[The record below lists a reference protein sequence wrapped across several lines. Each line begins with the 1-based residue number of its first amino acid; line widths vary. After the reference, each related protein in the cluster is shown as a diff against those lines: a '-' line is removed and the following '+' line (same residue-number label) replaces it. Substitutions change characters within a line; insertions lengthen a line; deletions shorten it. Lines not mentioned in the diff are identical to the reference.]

1 MMILILHLFLK
12 HGKTFTHKCFYTL
25 MILQLSGQ
33 PSGSADQ
40 GTSGSADQQIS
51 GPNQEIHGSA
61 CPRILQSAISLYL
74 STAFHTRAF
83 LPLIAGSFSKKLY
96 L

>member
-40 GTSGSADQQIS
+40 RISGPGDQRISGSADQRTS
-51 GPNQEIHGSA
+51 GSSDQPSRGNGSA
-61 CPRILQSAISLYL
+61 DELVI
-74 STAFHTRAF
+74 F
-83 LPLIAGSFSKKLY
+83 
-96 L
+96 